1 MLYNKIKGHA
11 DALSRITQSINNGT
25 FEGAYLFKGPVA
37 VGKYTIARMTGKYLT
52 CAGLGDDTCRCE
64 NCRLFPNVPD
74 YMEIY
79 KGSAMITV
87 GDVEPINDFV
97 SLMAY
102 RGKSRVIVIDNAH
115 NMNGLAANRILK
127 TLEELPKKCAV
138 ILVTDSPNRLI
149 PPVVSRCH
157 HIDFT
162 PLSPENI
169 KEILKSMGHDTAH
182 IGDIDRMIPYLSE
195 SVLANFNR
203 YTEYIKFVPKFL
215 KDITTM
221 HEDDILALIKDI
233 DHKGDIEILLD
244 VLLIFINDLF
254 KIRYDSPDVVCSI
267 RKIDYLEELTAIY
280 KDDVCIYMM
289 DRIGKVKEELKKKLN
304 LSPGQLFLP
313 SIMWL
318 YYFLHKNTK
327 QA

>member
-1 MLYNKIKGHA
+1 MIFGKIKGHA
-11 DALSRITQSINNGT
+11 DALSRISQDIQKGT

-37 VGKYTIARMTGKYLT
+37 VGKYTIARAIGKYLT

-74 YMEIY
+74 YLEIY
-79 KGSAMITV
+79 KGSGMVTV
-87 GDVEPINDFV
+87 GDVEPISDFV
-97 SLMAY
+97 SLVAY

-127 TLEELPKKCAV
+127 TMEELPPKCAI

-149 PPVVSRCH
+149 PPVVSRCR

-169 KEILKSMGHDTAH
+169 KEILKGMGHDTGQV
-182 IGDIDRMIPYLSE
+182 GDIDRMIPYLSE

-221 HEDDILALIKDI
+221 QEDDVLAQIKEI
-233 DHKGDIEILLD
+233 DHKGDIEIFLD
-244 VLLIFINDLF
+244 ILLIFVNDLF
-254 KIRYDSPDVVCSI
+254 KIRYDSPDMVCSI
-267 RKIDYLEELTAIY
+267 RKIDYLEDLTAVY
-280 KDDVCIYMM
+280 KDELCIYLI
-289 DRIGKVKEELKKKLN
+289 DRISKVKEDLNKKINLN
-304 LSPGQLFLP
+304 PGQMFLP
-313 SIMWL
+313 TVMWL
-318 YYFLHKNTK
+318 YYFLHKKTK
-327 QA
+327 